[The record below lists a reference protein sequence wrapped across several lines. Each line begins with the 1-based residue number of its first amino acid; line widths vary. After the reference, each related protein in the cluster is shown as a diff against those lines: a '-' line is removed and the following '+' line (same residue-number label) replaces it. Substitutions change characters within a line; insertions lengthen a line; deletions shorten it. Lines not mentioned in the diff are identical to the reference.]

1 LDVFLTILSD
11 EGADCAVDVG
21 DKVLENK
28 RTDGLITGIMAF
40 YIRDRKFYKSPI
52 NFFFL
57 VVSFSPV
64 LPCRSVVACV
74 SGAEGCTRRG
84 ESLS

>member
-40 YIRDRKFYKSPI
+40 YIRDRKFYK
-52 NFFFL
+52 
-57 VVSFSPV
+57 
-64 LPCRSVVACV
+64 
-74 SGAEGCTRRG
+74 
-84 ESLS
+84 